1 MNHRL
6 SSTTINK
13 SKQKQANKKKKQ
25 KACDFSK
32 TKNIA
37 RVPLTDSR
45 IFESKV

>member
-13 SKQKQANKKKKQ
+13 SKQKQKNKTKQ

>member
-13 SKQKQANKKKKQ
+13 SKQKQKNKTKQ

-32 TKNIA
+32 TKNIG